1 MLCFIK
7 GDRIIIEMN
16 VLTCFQGRGTKFII
30 FRKRFSLGRGEGF
43 ILVLEKMMV
52 MFVEFELKLCWRKNS
67 RKKKKIQSFAHI

>member
-30 FRKRFSLGRGEGF
+30 FRERFSLGRGGGF
-43 ILVLEKMMV
+43 ISVLEKIMA
-52 MFVEFELKLCWRKNS
+52 MFIEFEIRLCWRKNS
-67 RKKKKIQSFAHI
+67 FRNKLT